1 MNFFYWIILI
11 IYILIYF
18 FLSIFCPNIR
28 QRILRAYRGLLY
40 IFVIT
45 TSVMYIF
52 RIPFDIGNF
61 LILFLPTYIFYLDL
75 VLTFDETREEER

>member
-11 IYILIYF
+11 TYGLIYL
-18 FLSIFCPNIR
+18 FLLIFCPNIR

-45 TSVMYIF
+45 TFIMYIF
-52 RIPFDIGNF
+52 GIPFDIGNF
-61 LILFLPTYIFYLDL
+61 LILFLSMYIFYLDL
-75 VLTFDETREEER
+75 VLTFDGTREEER